1 MQGSDDCMDTN
12 IRMEFSRVWEQV
24 SSVKQDLAVL
34 KFKVDTTN
42 KELISLHEEL
52 DNHLEKKWDDLN
64 HKKDRKN
71 NIKIALIAVLA
82 AGIPSL
88 IAILSR

>member
-24 SSVKQDLAVL
+24 SSIKQELAVL
-34 KFKVDTTN
+34 KFKVETLNTDVKTVH
-42 KELISLHEEL
+42 KEL
-52 DNHLEKKWDDLN
+52 DNHLEKKWNDLN
-64 HKKDRKN
+64 GKKDRRN
-71 NIKIALIAVLA
+71 NVKIALIAVLA

-88 IAILSR
+88 IAILMR